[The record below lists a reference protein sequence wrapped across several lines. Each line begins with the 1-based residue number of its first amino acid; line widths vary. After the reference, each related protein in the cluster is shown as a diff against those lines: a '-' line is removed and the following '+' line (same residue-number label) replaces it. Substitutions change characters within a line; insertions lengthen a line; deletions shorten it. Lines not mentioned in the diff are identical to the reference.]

1 VDINLHWWSLG
12 DEALGS
18 QRMRFLTDNCDNGF
32 LGRMKKLLKSIHLLA
47 IPIIFNSCAT
57 VGMLPQ
63 SASEVDF
70 SSAEGKTGWSSY
82 NQFETFRDTTAT
94 EIYDAVKVGLGDA
107 GFSLRFADLQK
118 GVVVGEHGMTM
129 HDWNII
135 AGVYFREFESDTKVK
150 VIVEGSKDIGFSG
163 DVTSDGWAGKILRGT
178 RQHLNR
184 TKQAILK
191 INRSDI
197 PNLNSTTNNS
207 QKIKPADQKQE
218 ARKRL
223 IRLYATG
230 EITREEYDQMMKEI
244 R

>member
-1 VDINLHWWSLG
+1 
-12 DEALGS
+12 
-18 QRMRFLTDNCDNGF
+18 MT
-32 LGRMKKLLKSIHLLA
+32 MLLRNIFILS
-47 IPIIFNSCAT
+47 IPIFLNSCAT

-63 SASEVDF
+63 SAREVDF

-82 NQFETFRDTTAT
+82 NQFETFRNTTAS
-94 EIYDAVKVGLGDA
+94 EIYDAAKVGLGDA
-107 GFSLRFADLQK
+107 GFSLRFADLNR
-118 GVVVGEHGMTM
+118 GAVVGEHGMTM

-135 AGVYFREFESDTKVK
+135 AGVYFRQYGSDTKVK

-191 INRSDI
+191 VNRSDI
-197 PNLNSTTNNS
+197 PTLNASNNKTRS
-207 QKIKPADQKQE
+207 NKPADKNQE
-218 ARKRL
+218 ARRRL
-223 IRLYATG
+223 IRLYTKG
-230 EITREEYDQMMKEI
+230 EISREEYDQMMKEI